1 MKVAAVINV
10 APGQAG
16 LSQAMRTQTLLLEH
30 LGPQLGSIRLAV
42 PRLLK
47 FACLGALAERPD
59 VFVIAGGPRAARR
72 AGQIAYAHGVPI
84 VFLPGLRT
92 PRWASALWGS
102 LSLEEMVAALARE
115 ELRAERLCA
124 GIAGGHMFF
133 DSASCGLLPQIE
145 QLGNDF
151 SEMES
156 LTSAA
161 RLLGRIAWASRLSFG
176 QRVRIFC
183 HGAPRRASTIV
194 IYTQGETETPTNAR
208 VTRLGSFACAAWRQR
223 APALTGASVHA
234 ISGRDWRNGQEPER
248 FRCTKLTLQAGAKI
262 WLLLDGEPIAFR

>member
-47 FACLGALAERPD
+47 FACLGALAERPG

-72 AGQIAYAHGVPI
+72 AGQIAYAHRLPI

-92 PRWASALWGS
+92 PCWASALWGS
-102 LSLEEMVAALARE
+102 LSLEEMVVALARE
-115 ELRAERLCA
+115 ELRPERLSA

-133 DSASCGLLPQIE
+133 DSANCGVLPQIG
-145 QLGNDF
+145 QLRDDLR
-151 SEMES
+151 EMES
-156 LTSAA
+156 LTGAA
-161 RLLGRIAWASRLSFG
+161 RLLGRIAAASRLSLS
-176 QRVRIFC
+176 QRVCVLC
-183 HGAPRRASTIV
+183 HGAPRHASTV
-194 IYTQGETETPTNAR
+194 VVDTRGESEASANAR
-208 VTRLGSFACAAWRQR
+208 VTRLGSFACMAWRQR
-223 APALTGASVHA
+223 A
-234 ISGRDWRNGQEPER
+234 
-248 FRCTKLTLQAGAKI
+248 
-262 WLLLDGEPIAFR
+262 